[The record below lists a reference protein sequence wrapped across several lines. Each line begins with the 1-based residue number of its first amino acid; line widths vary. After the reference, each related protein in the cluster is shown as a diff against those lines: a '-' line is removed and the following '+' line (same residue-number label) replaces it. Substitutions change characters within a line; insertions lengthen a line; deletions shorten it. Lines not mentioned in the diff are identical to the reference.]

1 MIIININSEANS
13 SLKQLFS
20 LANREDSVLVSDST
34 GEFYSISRVKT
45 IRQQDTGNPA
55 DEFVSKLQKTAEEDF
70 EIIVPEYQQQLTS
83 EEFAEG
89 LRDPGKENNY
99 SIDKFIE
106 ETQQLVDEYEEN
118 QRRNPQ
124 DDQPKE
130 ISEEMRK
137 FLDGLDDG
145 GISDEEFAEV
155 ERQYEEETRRQREE
169 AIRKTKKRGR
179 PRKIKTPG
187 ESGSEPIPF

>member
-45 IRQQDTGNPA
+45 IRQQDTGSPA

-106 ETQQLVDEYEEN
+106 ETQQLVDEYEEI
-118 QRRNPQ
+118 QRRSPQ

-169 AIRKTKKRGR
+169 ATQKTKKRGR